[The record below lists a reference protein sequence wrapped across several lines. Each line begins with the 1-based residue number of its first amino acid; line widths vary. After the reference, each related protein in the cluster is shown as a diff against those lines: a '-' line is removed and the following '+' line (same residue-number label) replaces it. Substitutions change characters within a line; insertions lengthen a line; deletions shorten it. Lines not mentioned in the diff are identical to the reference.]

1 LDYVVNAGWRLGLLT
16 FSTVLAIVTTLMLG
30 RWQLSR
36 ADQKEAIVSFM
47 ERQGGLPPLVGPAV
61 FSLPDPSALL
71 QRRVLLQGEWL
82 GEKTIFLDNRPMAGR
97 PGLYVV
103 TPMRL
108 EHSQAIVLVQRG
120 WVPRNFMD
128 RMQVPDIRT
137 PGGVIAIEGRIVPP
151 PGKLYEFAAAETGRI
166 RQNLDLASFS
176 AEVGLALPGWTVQQL
191 GTESDGLL
199 RQWPVVSTG
208 VEKHYGY
215 AFQWFALSALIA
227 ILYVWFQIV
236 RRFIIP
242 RRA

>member
-1 LDYVVNAGWRLGLLT
+1 MNAGWRFGLLT
-16 FSTVLAIVTTLMLG
+16 FSTVLAIGATLVLG

-36 ADQKEAIVSFM
+36 ADQKEAIQFAI
-47 ERQGGLPPLVGPAV
+47 ERQGALPPLVGQAV

-71 QRRVLLQGEWL
+71 QRSVLLRGEWL
-82 GEKTIFLDNRPMAGR
+82 GDQTIFLDNRPMMGR

-108 EHSQAIVLVQRG
+108 EHSQSIVLVQRG

-137 PGGVIAIEGRIVPP
+137 PGGVVAIEGSIVPP
-151 PGKLYEFAAAETGRI
+151 PGKLYEFTDAETGRI

-176 AEVGLALPGWTVQQL
+176 AEVGLVLPGWTVQQL
-191 GTESDGLL
+191 GGESDGLL

>member
-1 LDYVVNAGWRLGLLT
+1 
-16 FSTVLAIVTTLMLG
+16 MLG

-36 ADQKEAIVSFM
+36 ADQKEAIQSSM
-47 ERQGGLPPLVGPAV
+47 ERQGELLPLVGQEV
-61 FSLPDPSALL
+61 LLSPDPSALL

-82 GEKTIFLDNRPMAGR
+82 VDKTVFLDNRPMMGR

-108 EHSQAIVLVQRG
+108 EHSQAVVLVQRG

-137 PGGVIAIEGRIVPP
+137 PVGVVAIEGRIVPP
-151 PGKLYEFAAAETGRI
+151 PGKLYEFAGTETGRI
-166 RQNLDLASFS
+166 RQNLELASFS

-191 GTESDGLL
+191 GAESDGLL
-199 RQWPVVSTG
+199 KQWPAASTG

>member
-1 LDYVVNAGWRLGLLT
+1 MNAGWRFGLLT
-16 FSTVLAIVTTLMLG
+16 VATVLAIAATLMLG

-36 ADQKEAIVSFM
+36 AEQKETIQSSID
-47 ERQGGLPPLVGPAV
+47 RQGALQPLVGQAV
-61 FSLPDPSALL
+61 LSTLDPGKMV
-71 QRRVLLQGEWL
+71 QRRVLLRGEWL
-82 GEKTIFLDNRPMAGR
+82 NDKTIFLDNRPMLGR

-108 EHSQAIVLVQRG
+108 EHDSAIVLVQRG

-128 RMQVPDIRT
+128 RLQVPDIKT
-137 PGGVIAIEGRIVPP
+137 PGGVVAIEGRIVPP
-151 PGKLYEFAAAETGRI
+151 PGKLYEFEGTETGRI

-191 GTESDGLL
+191 GAESDGLL
-199 RQWPVVSTG
+199 RQWPAVSTG

-236 RRFIIP
+236 RRYIFP

>member
-1 LDYVVNAGWRLGLLT
+1 
-16 FSTVLAIVTTLMLG
+16 MLG

-36 ADQKEAIVSFM
+36 ADQKEAIQSSM
-47 ERQGGLPPLVGPAV
+47 ERQGELLPLVGQEV
-61 FSLPDPSALL
+61 LLSPDPSALL

-82 GEKTIFLDNRPMAGR
+82 VDKTVFLDNRPMMGR

-108 EHSQAIVLVQRG
+108 EHSQAVVLVQRG

-137 PGGVIAIEGRIVPP
+137 PVGVVAIEGRIVPP
-151 PGKLYEFAAAETGRI
+151 PGKLYEFAGTETGRI

-176 AEVGLALPGWTVQQL
+176 AEVRLALPGWTVQQL
-191 GTESDGLL
+191 GAESDGLL
-199 RQWPVVSTG
+199 KQWPAASTG

>member
-1 LDYVVNAGWRLGLLT
+1 MGLLT
-16 FSTVLAIVTTLMLG
+16 FSTVLAIVATLMLG

-36 ADQKEAIVSFM
+36 ADQKEAIQSSM
-47 ERQGGLPPLVGPAV
+47 ERQGELPPLAGQTVL
-61 FSLPDPSALL
+61 SSPDPSALL
-71 QRRVLLQGEWL
+71 QRRVFLQAEWL
-82 GEKTIFLDNRPMAGR
+82 GDKTIFLDNRPMMGR
-97 PGLYVV
+97 PGLYVL

-108 EHSQAIVLVQRG
+108 ENSQAVVLVQRG

-128 RMQVPDIRT
+128 RMQVPEIRT
-137 PGGVIAIEGRIVPP
+137 PRGVVAVEGRIVPP
-151 PGKLYEFAAAETGRI
+151 PGKLYEFAATETGRI
-166 RQNLDLASFS
+166 RQNLNLASFS

>member
-1 LDYVVNAGWRLGLLT
+1 
-16 FSTVLAIVTTLMLG
+16 M
-30 RWQLSR
+30 
-36 ADQKEAIVSFM
+36 M
-47 ERQGGLPPLVGPAV
+47 
-61 FSLPDPSALL
+61 
-71 QRRVLLQGEWL
+71 
-82 GEKTIFLDNRPMAGR
+82 GR

-108 EHSQAIVLVQRG
+108 EHSQAVVLVQRG

-137 PGGVIAIEGRIVPP
+137 PVGVVAIEGRIVPP
-151 PGKLYEFAAAETGRI
+151 PGKLYEFPGTETGRI
-166 RQNLDLASFS
+166 RQNLELASFS

-191 GTESDGLL
+191 GAESDGLL
-199 RQWPVVSTG
+199 KQWPAASTG

>member
-1 LDYVVNAGWRLGLLT
+1 MNAGWRFGLLT
-16 FSTVLAIVTTLMLG
+16 ISTVLAIIATLMLG

-36 ADQKEAIVSFM
+36 ADQKEAIQSYM
-47 ERQGGLPPLVGPAV
+47 ERQGELLPLVGQEV
-61 FSLPDPSALL
+61 LLSPDPSALL

-82 GEKTIFLDNRPMAGR
+82 VDKTVFLDNRPMMGR

-108 EHSQAIVLVQRG
+108 EHSQAVVLVQRG

-137 PGGVIAIEGRIVPP
+137 PVGVVAIEGRIVPP
-151 PGKLYEFAAAETGRI
+151 PGKLYEFAGTETGRI
-166 RQNLDLASFS
+166 RQNLDLASFCV
-176 AEVGLALPGWTVQQL
+176 EVGLALPGWTVQQL
-191 GTESDGLL
+191 GAESDGLL
-199 RQWPVVSTG
+199 KQWPAASTG

>member
-1 LDYVVNAGWRLGLLT
+1 MNAGWRFGLLT
-16 FSTVLAIVTTLMLG
+16 ISTVLAIIATLMLG

-36 ADQKEAIVSFM
+36 ADQKEAIQSSM
-47 ERQGGLPPLVGPAV
+47 ERQGELLPLVGQEV
-61 FSLPDPSALL
+61 LLSPDPSALL

-82 GEKTIFLDNRPMAGR
+82 VDKTVFLDNRPMMGR

-108 EHSQAIVLVQRG
+108 EHSQAVVLVQRG
-120 WVPRNFMD
+120 GVPRNFMD

-137 PGGVIAIEGRIVPP
+137 PVGVVAIEGRIVPP
-151 PGKLYEFAAAETGRI
+151 PGKLYEFAGTETGRI

-191 GTESDGLL
+191 GAESDGLL
-199 RQWPVVSTG
+199 KQWPAASTG

>member
-1 LDYVVNAGWRLGLLT
+1 
-16 FSTVLAIVTTLMLG
+16 MLG

-36 ADQKEAIVSFM
+36 ADQKEAIQSSM
-47 ERQGGLPPLVGPAV
+47 ERQGELLPLVGQEV
-61 FSLPDPSALL
+61 LLSPDPSALL

-82 GEKTIFLDNRPMAGR
+82 VDKTVFLDNRPMMGR

-108 EHSQAIVLVQRG
+108 EHSQAVVLVQRG
-120 WVPRNFMD
+120 WVPRSFMD

-137 PGGVIAIEGRIVPP
+137 PVGVVAIEGRIVPP
-151 PGKLYEFAAAETGRI
+151 PGKLYEFPGTETGRI

-191 GTESDGLL
+191 GAESDGLL
-199 RQWPVVSTG
+199 KQWPAASTG

>member
-1 LDYVVNAGWRLGLLT
+1 MNAGWRFGLLT
-16 FSTVLAIVTTLMLG
+16 CSTVLAIVATLMLG

-36 ADQKEAIVSFM
+36 ADQKEAIQFAI
-47 ERQGGLPPLVGPAV
+47 ERQGALPPLVGQAV

-71 QRRVLLQGEWL
+71 QRSVLLRGEWL
-82 GEKTIFLDNRPMAGR
+82 DQQTIFLDNRPMMGK

-108 EHSQAIVLVQRG
+108 EHSQFIVLVQRG

-128 RMQVPDIRT
+128 RMQVPNIRS
-137 PGGVIAIEGRIVPP
+137 PGGVVAIEGRIVPP
-151 PGKLYEFAAAETGRI
+151 PGKLYEFTDAETGRI

-176 AEVGLALPGWTVQQL
+176 AEVGLALPEWTVQQL
-191 GTESDGLL
+191 GDESDGLL
-199 RQWPVVSTG
+199 RQWPAVSTG

-215 AFQWFALSALIA
+215 AFQWFALSVLIA

>member
-1 LDYVVNAGWRLGLLT
+1 MNAKWRFGLLT
-16 FSTVLAIVTTLMLG
+16 FSAVLAIVVTLMLG

-36 ADQKEAIVSFM
+36 ADQKEAIQSTV
-47 ERQGGLPPLVGPAV
+47 ERQGELPPLVGQAV
-61 FSLPDPSALL
+61 FSFGDPSALL
-71 QRRVLLQGEWL
+71 QRRVLLQGQWL
-82 GEKTIFLDNRPMAGR
+82 ADKTIFLDNRPMMGR

-103 TPMRL
+103 TPMKL
-108 EHSQAIVLVQRG
+108 EGSQAVVLVQRG

-128 RMQVPDIRT
+128 RTQVPAIRT
-137 PGGVIAIEGRIVPP
+137 PGGMVAIEGRIAPQ
-151 PGKLYEFAAAETGRI
+151 PGKLYEFSTVETGRI

-176 AEVGLALPGWTVQQL
+176 VEIDVPLPGWTVQQL
-191 GTESDGLL
+191 GPESDGLL
-199 RQWPVVSTG
+199 RQWPVMSTG

>member
-1 LDYVVNAGWRLGLLT
+1 MLT
-16 FSTVLAIVTTLMLG
+16 ISTVLAIIATLMLG

-36 ADQKEAIVSFM
+36 ADQKEAIQSSM
-47 ERQGGLPPLVGPAV
+47 ERQGELLPLVGQEV
-61 FSLPDPSALL
+61 LLSPDPSALL

-82 GEKTIFLDNRPMAGR
+82 VDKTVFLDNRPMMGR

-108 EHSQAIVLVQRG
+108 EHSQAVVLVQRG

-137 PGGVIAIEGRIVPP
+137 PVGVVAIEGRIVPP
-151 PGKLYEFAAAETGRI
+151 PGKLYEFPGTETGRI

-191 GTESDGLL
+191 GAESDGLL
-199 RQWPVVSTG
+199 KQWPAASTG

>member
-16 FSTVLAIVTTLMLG
+16 FSTVLAIAATLMLG

-36 ADQKEAIVSFM
+36 ADQKEAIQSSM
-47 ERQGGLPPLVGPAV
+47 ERQGELPPLAGQTVL
-61 FSLPDPSALL
+61 SSPDPSALL
-71 QRRVLLQGEWL
+71 QRRVFLQGEWL
-82 GEKTIFLDNRPMAGR
+82 GDKTIFLDNRPMMGR
-97 PGLYVV
+97 PGLYVL

-108 EHSQAIVLVQRG
+108 ENSQAVVLVQRG

-128 RMQVPDIRT
+128 RMQVPEIRT
-137 PGGVIAIEGRIVPP
+137 PRGVVAVEGRIVPP
-151 PGKLYEFAAAETGRI
+151 PGKLYEFSDTETGRI
-166 RQNLDLASFS
+166 RQNLNLASFS
-176 AEVGLALPGWTVQQL
+176 AEVGLALPVWMVQQL

>member
-1 LDYVVNAGWRLGLLT
+1 MNAGWRLGLLT
-16 FSTVLAIVTTLMLG
+16 FSTVLAIVATLMLG

-36 ADQKEAIVSFM
+36 ADQKEAIQSSM
-47 ERQGGLPPLVGPAV
+47 ERQGELPPLAGQTVL
-61 FSLPDPSALL
+61 SSPDPSALL
-71 QRRVLLQGEWL
+71 QRRVFLQGEWL
-82 GEKTIFLDNRPMAGR
+82 GDKTIFLDNRPMMGR
-97 PGLYVV
+97 PGLYVL

-108 EHSQAIVLVQRG
+108 ENSQAVVLVQRG

-128 RMQVPDIRT
+128 RMQVPEIRT
-137 PGGVIAIEGRIVPP
+137 PRGVVAVEGRIVPP
-151 PGKLYEFAAAETGRI
+151 PGKLYEFAATETGRI
-166 RQNLDLASFS
+166 RQNLNLASFS

>member
-1 LDYVVNAGWRLGLLT
+1 MNAGWRFGLLT
-16 FSTVLAIVTTLMLG
+16 ISTVLAIIATLMLG

-36 ADQKEAIVSFM
+36 ADQKEAIQSSM
-47 ERQGGLPPLVGPAV
+47 ERQGELLPLVGQEV
-61 FSLPDPSALL
+61 LLSPDPSALL

-82 GEKTIFLDNRPMAGR
+82 VDKTVFLDNRPMMGR
-97 PGLYVV
+97 TGLYVV

-108 EHSQAIVLVQRG
+108 EHSQAVVLVQRG

-137 PGGVIAIEGRIVPP
+137 PVGVVAIEGRIVPP
-151 PGKLYEFAAAETGRI
+151 PGKLYEFPGTETGRI
-166 RQNLDLASFS
+166 RQNLELASFS

-191 GTESDGLL
+191 GAESDGLL
-199 RQWPVVSTG
+199 KQWPAASTG